1 MSGTTRLN
9 DNEGNPINASGG
21 IYETV
26 KREADLPSIGAN
38 LLTTSITPIRKYP
51 CLLVVF
57 TPKTSSEAV
66 ITATY
71 TLGTDTRVEKLY
83 GGSEIAA
90 GVGIA
95 TEIFPQ
101 EGEKVYFT
109 CSITSDKYSLTVREL

>member
-9 DNEGNPINASGG
+9 DNEGNPINANGG
-21 IYETV
+21 IYETTA
-26 KREADLPSIGAN
+26 REVDLPSIGAN

-57 TPKTSSEAV
+57 TPKTSSDAV
-66 ITATY
+66 LTATY
-71 TLGTDTRVEKLY
+71 TLGTDTRTEKLY
-83 GGSEIAA
+83 GGSKVTA
-90 GVGIA
+90 GVGLT

-101 EGEKVYFT
+101 SGEKVNFT